1 MRLYERSE
9 IEKVIRLDTGL
20 VGKVEEA
27 FTSLITKEVQMPPIM
42 RIDVPEHNGELD
54 IKSAYI
60 QGEDSFAVKLSSGFF
75 NNPSMGLPSANG
87 MMILIDSQTGGPLAV
102 LADRG
107 LLTDLRTAAAGAVAA
122 KYGSRTDSRVVGI
135 IGTGAQARLQLQAL
149 TLVRPVERVLVY
161 GRNVEKQENY
171 RDEMT
176 HQLGIAVEM
185 YDTIQ
190 KVVEESDIVVTT
202 TPSKEPL
209 IKGEWIRPGLH
220 ITAMGSDAE
229 HKQELDAA
237 VLEKAD
243 MIICDVKAQSV
254 RLGELRTSPE
264 KINQAIELGELT
276 SKRKSGRKSDSEV
289 TICDLTGTGV
299 QDTAIARHVYSLLI
313 TGEGVKDERSE
324 V

>member
-1 MRLYERSE
+1 M
-9 IEKVIRLDTGL
+9 IRLDTGL

>member
-1 MRLYERSE
+1 M
-9 IEKVIRLDTGL
+9 IRLDTDL
-20 VGKVEEA
+20 VGRVEGA
-27 FTSLITKEVQMPPIM
+27 FTSLVTKETQMPPIM

-87 MMILIDSQTGGPLAV
+87 MMILIDSQTGEPLAV
-102 LADRG
+102 LADGG
-107 LLTDLRTAAAGAVAA
+107 LLTDLRTAAAGAIAA
-122 KYGSRTDSRVVGI
+122 KYGSREEARVVGI
-135 IGTGAQARLQLQAL
+135 IGAGAQARLQLQAL

-161 GRNVEKQENY
+161 GRNFEKLEVY

-176 HQLGIAVEM
+176 AQLGIAVEVCES
-185 YDTIQ
+185 IQ

-229 HKQELDAA
+229 HKQELDAT
-237 VLEKAD
+237 VLENAD
-243 MIICDVKAQSV
+243 VILCDVKSQSV

-264 KINQAIELGELT
+264 KADQAIELGELT
-276 SKRKSGRKSDSEV
+276 SKSESGRTSESEV
-289 TICDLTGTGV
+289 TVCDLTGTGV
-299 QDTAIARHVYSLLI
+299 QDTAIARHVYSLLLAE
-313 TGEGVKDERSE
+313 EGVKDERSK

>member
-1 MRLYERSE
+1 M
-9 IEKVIRLDTGL
+9 IRLDTDL
-20 VGKVEEA
+20 VGKVEDA
-27 FTSLITKEVQMPPIM
+27 FTSLVTKEVQMPPNM
-42 RIDVPEHNGELD
+42 RIDVLEHNGELD

-87 MMILIDSQTGGPLAV
+87 MMILVDSQTGEPLAV

-107 LLTDLRTAAAGAVAA
+107 LLTELRTAAAGAVAA
-122 KYGSRTDSRVVGI
+122 KYGSRADSRVVGI

-149 TLVRPVERVLVY
+149 ILVRPVERVLVY
-161 GRNVEKQENY
+161 GRNVEKLEDY
-171 RDEMT
+171 RDEMAY
-176 HQLGIAVEM
+176 QLGIAVEM
-185 YDTIQ
+185 CDTVQ

-229 HKQELDAA
+229 HKQELDAT

-243 MIICDVKAQSV
+243 VIICDVKTQSV
-254 RLGELRTSPE
+254 RLGELRTSPV
-264 KINQAIELGELT
+264 KVNQAVELGELT
-276 SKRKSGRKSDSEV
+276 SKRKSGRRSDSEV

>member
-1 MRLYERSE
+1 
-9 IEKVIRLDTGL
+9 
-20 VGKVEEA
+20 
-27 FTSLITKEVQMPPIM
+27 MPPIM